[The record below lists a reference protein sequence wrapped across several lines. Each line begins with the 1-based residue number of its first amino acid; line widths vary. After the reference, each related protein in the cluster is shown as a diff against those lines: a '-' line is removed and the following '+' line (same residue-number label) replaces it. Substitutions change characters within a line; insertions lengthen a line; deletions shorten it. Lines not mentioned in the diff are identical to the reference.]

1 MTVDPSGSRTVLG
14 VLGYY
19 DSWLALRQRYLR
31 VPGVQAAVL
40 VDGEVALSTAYGV
53 ADLATGAPLTS
64 AHLFHVASH
73 SKTFTATVVHQL
85 AETGRLRLD
94 DPVGRWLPDLEGSAV
109 AKVSLR
115 ALLCHGGGVVRD
127 GRDGDF
133 WALHRAFPDAA
144 ALLALARDE
153 GAVLPAD
160 ERFKYSNIG
169 YSLLGLVI
177 EAVTGRAYAE
187 VVREQVV
194 DRLGLTRTAPDHD
207 PHLGPY
213 AAGHSALAYAES
225 RVAVEHVA
233 TGAMA
238 PATGF
243 VSTAEDLVRY
253 AAAHLPGDERL
264 LGADAK
270 RQMQRTEWRVD
281 GPGGVAE
288 PLAEYALGLQV
299 SRVGSRRLLGHGGG
313 WPGHITRTLL
323 DAESG
328 VAVSVLTNAIDGPA
342 EALANALFRFAD
354 LAADRDAPRS
364 SGDPSRFT
372 GRFAN
377 VWGVHDVADLGGRLL
392 WLDPASDDPWTA
404 PMDLVVEGEDR
415 LRFCGGN
422 GYGSHGES
430 LEYVRTD
437 GRVTAVRGSS
447 GMTWHPIETVT
458 SAAGRGEPVRL
469 GAPLV
474 G

>member
-1 MTVDPSGSRTVLG
+1 MVTSDSSTVRG

-19 DSWLALRQRYLR
+19 DSWLAFRQRYLR

-40 VDGEVALSTAYGV
+40 VDGEVAMSTAHGV
-53 ADLATGAPLTS
+53 ADLATGTPLTPR
-64 AHLFHVASH
+64 HVFHVASH

-85 AETGRLRLD
+85 AEAGRLRLD
-94 DPVGRWLPDLEGSAV
+94 DPVGQWLPDLDGSPVAAV
-109 AKVSLR
+109 TLR

-133 WALHRAFPDAA
+133 WTLHHGFPDAA
-144 ALLALARDE
+144 GLMAVARDE
-153 GAVLPAD
+153 GAVLPVN

-187 VVREQVV
+187 VVRDQVI

-207 PHLGPY
+207 PELGAY
-213 AAGHSALAYAES
+213 AAGHSGLAYAEE
-225 RVAVEHVA
+225 RVAVEHVG

-243 VSTAEDLVRY
+243 VSTAEELVRY
-253 AAAHLPGDERL
+253 AGAHLTGDERL
-264 LGADAK
+264 LGDDAK
-270 RQMQRTEWRVD
+270 RLMQRTEWRVD
-281 GPGGVAE
+281 GPGAE
-288 PLAEYALGLQV
+288 ALAEYALGLTV

-313 WPGHITRTLL
+313 WPGHITRTLF
-323 DAESG
+323 DPEAG

-342 EALANALFRFAD
+342 EELATGLFRMVD

-364 SGDPSRFT
+364 GQDLSRFT

-377 VWGVHDVADLGGRLL
+377 LWGVTDVADLDGRLV
-392 WLDPASDDPWTA
+392 WLNPASVDPWQA
-404 PMDLVVEGEDR
+404 PVDLLVEGEDR
-415 LRFCGGN
+415 LRICGGN
-422 GYGSHGES
+422 GYGSHGEP
-430 LEYVRTD
+430 LEYVVAD
-437 GRVTAVRGSS
+437 GRVTALRGSS
-447 GMTWHPIETVT
+447 GMTWHPLEQVT
-458 SAAGRGEPVRL
+458 SAADRGDPVRL
-469 GAPLV
+469 GSPLV